1 MAYILHIKNGTIHSF
16 EHPCGNAKR
25 MKESN
30 KQIFEKYEDAVNFFE
45 GDKKGE
51 PCMNCL
57 KGKVKCK

>member
-30 KQIFEKYEDAVNFFE
+30 KQIFEKYEDAKE
-45 GDKKGE
+45 DLTK
-51 PCMNCL
+51 MNL
-57 KGKVKCK
+57 V